1 MVARTNSIL
10 IIMLLL
16 MAAVVVGCS
25 GRSECGHF
33 ERVGSHGWAYADT
46 IRLMPDTVA
55 LDSGLCDVAVIVRH
69 TNGYE
74 YSNLWIELTTVQS
87 DSVCRDTFD
96 IRLADE
102 IGHWYGSGIGVGYQK
117 VDTLLRNVAIDMTR
131 PVMLRHIMRV
141 DTLAGIEQLGLIITK
156 E

>member
-1 MVARTNSIL
+1 MVAKTHSIA
-10 IIMLLL
+10 IIMLL
-16 MAAVVVGCS
+16 MVAAFVAGCS

-46 IRLMPDTVA
+46 ICLMPDTVA
-55 LDSGLCDVAVIVRH
+55 LDSALCDVAVTVRH

-74 YSNLWIELTTVQS
+74 YSNLWIELTTVQA

-117 VDTLLRNVAIDMTR
+117 VDTLLRRVALDMSR

-141 DTLAGIEQLGLIITK
+141 DTLAGIEQLGIIITND
-156 E
+156 